1 MAKVCLSQFS
11 HNITN
16 QGFTI
21 DEKWLSCA
29 CPSLTTT
36 NKGVQMKRK
45 KSRKNLINIIAILGV
60 VVVFIFDFAP
70 QVYASKEETIQEQ
83 QEEFGIHDF
92 LKNSKQYTGE
102 FFEDMDMGEVLN
114 SAIKGEID
122 NTTIGKRVL
131 NLLGSELITSIK
143 AIGSIL
149 AIIVIHSILKSIS
162 ESLENDGISKL
173 IYYAQYILI
182 ITIILANFS
191 DIVKMVQ
198 DTTTNLVAFM
208 NMLVPLLITLMVSTG
223 SIATSS
229 VIEPIILF
237 MINFIGNIIQ
247 DMILPMI
254 MVFTALAILSKLS
267 DQIKIDKL
275 AKFLKSGIVWFL
287 GVVLTIFVGV
297 VSLEGTMASSVDGI
311 TAKTTKAVVSS
322 AIPVVGKILGDAV
335 DTVLGCGVIL
345 KNAIGLVGV
354 IIILGICV
362 VPIIKLAT
370 LTFSYKLLAGVIQPM
385 ADDKVTNLLEQIGD
399 IFKIF
404 LAILTS
410 ISFMIIIGTTLVL
423 KISNSG
429 MMYR

>member
-1 MAKVCLSQFS
+1 
-11 HNITN
+11 
-16 QGFTI
+16 
-21 DEKWLSCA
+21 
-29 CPSLTTT
+29 
-36 NKGVQMKRK
+36 MKR
-45 KSRKNLINIIAILGV
+45 NLIIMIRLIIIVVCFIIAPISS
-60 VVVFIFDFAP
+60 FS
-70 QVYASKEETIQEQ
+70 VYGNNEEMIKEQK
-83 QEEFGIHDF
+83 EEFGIQDF
-92 LKNSKQYTGE
+92 LKNSKQYAGE
-102 FFEDMDMGEVLN
+102 FFEDMDIGEMLN
-114 SAIKGEID
+114 GAIKGEVD
-122 NTTIGKRVL
+122 NVTIGKRVL
-131 NLLGSELITSIK
+131 NLLGSEVASSIK

-149 AIIVIHSILKSIS
+149 VIIVIHSILKSIS
-162 ESLENDGISKL
+162 ESLENEGISKL

-182 ITIILANFS
+182 ITIILTNFS

-208 NMLVPLLITLMVSTG
+208 NMLVPLLITLMMATG
-223 SIATSS
+223 SITTSG

-237 MINFIGNIIQ
+237 MINFIGNMIQ
-247 DMILPMI
+247 NVILPFVMI
-254 MVFTALAILSKLS
+254 FTAMVILSKLS
-267 DQIKIDKL
+267 DQIKIEKL
-275 AKFLKSGIVWFL
+275 AKFFKSGIVWFL

-345 KNAIGLVGV
+345 KNAVGLVGV
-354 IIILGICV
+354 IILVGICIL
-362 VPIIKLAT
+362 PIIKLAT
-370 LTFSYKLLAGVIQPM
+370 LTFAYKLLAGVMQPL
-385 ADDKVTNLLEQIGD
+385 ADEKITNLLEQIGD